1 MVATLTPRKMTLY
14 LPAPSGYVG
23 HMAAADTPVN
33 GVVVDEFTG
42 LLIPVLFL
50 GLLWFLLIRP
60 QSKRR
65 KEHIDLV
72 NSVRVGNDVVTI
84 GGLHGRVVAVG
95 ESTVDITV
103 DADDD
108 VVMRFDR
115 PSIGRILNR
124 DDVS

>member
-1 MVATLTPRKMTLY
+1 M
-14 LPAPSGYVG
+14 
-23 HMAAADTPVN
+23 
-33 GVVVDEFTG
+33 DEITG

-65 KEHIDLV
+65 KEHIELV
-72 NSVRVGNDVVTI
+72 NAVRVGNDVVTI
-84 GGLHGRVVAVG
+84 GGLHGRVVAVA
-95 ESTVDITV
+95 ETTVDITV
-103 DADDD
+103 DADED

-115 PSIGRILNR
+115 PSIARILNR

>member
-1 MVATLTPRKMTLY
+1 M
-14 LPAPSGYVG
+14 
-23 HMAAADTPVN
+23 
-33 GVVVDEFTG
+33 DEFTG

-65 KEHIDLV
+65 KEHIELV
-72 NSVRVGNDVVTI
+72 NAVRVGNDVVTI

-103 DADDD
+103 DADED

-115 PSIGRILNR
+115 PSIARILNR